1 MNARSCLAALLLV
14 HSCAALAQ
22 PLDEEALADL
32 TARPSIGLY
41 KAYAEF
47 KMARYDSARSIWQA
61 LADKEVAEAW
71 FHLGILAEDGLG
83 EARDARAALA
93 HYLRGAE
100 AGSTKAQY
108 RLGLLYLEQRGSA
121 TGIKGA
127 HVWLTEASR
136 QKETASEAQSH
147 LSTLCRHNPALKCER
162 AAQGPTL
169 GALLPPS
176 ARRSL

>member
-61 LADKEVAEAW
+61 LADKGVAEAW

-83 EARDARAALA
+83 EARDAPAALA

-108 RLGLLYLEQRGSA
+108 RLGLLYLEGGLVAPDREQARY
-121 TGIKGA
+121 
-127 HVWLTEASR
+127 WLAVAAANGDDEA
-136 QKETASEAQSH
+136 
-147 LSTLCRHNPALKCER
+147 
-162 AAQGPTL
+162 
-169 GALLPPS
+169 
-176 ARRSL
+176 ARRLDALRRAQPQQ